1 MYLEECDVEEQCSL
15 LGWAALQKT
24 KLGWMQI
31 FGVKDFG
38 KFGLKA
44 CFGGWGFGEKY

>member
-31 FGVKDFG
+31 FGVVQ
-38 KFGLKA
+38 GLV
-44 CFGGWGFGEKY
+44 CVRTLHGHEVGV

>member
-31 FGVKDFG
+31 FGVG
-38 KFGLKA
+38 G
-44 CFGGWGFGEKY
+44 GGWGGGGGGGGILAQKT